1 MRSMSY
7 KYFVPFILKNH
18 FISFKS
24 VFPMSNKHYQHFKH
38 RNSRRTIPVY
48 IWAPVALGSAVVVMG
63 YYSCLDE
70 APLTKRKRMIA
81 TSPVSTPI
89 ASQPCNE
96 SIVL

>member
-1 MRSMSY
+1 M
-7 KYFVPFILKNH
+7 
-18 FISFKS
+18 
-24 VFPMSNKHYQHFKH
+24 
-38 RNSRRTIPVY
+38 Y